1 MIKKYDLDIFRH
13 KFWVGINVSFEEAS
27 SLLLFDNGDEG
38 YIELSPKTWNN
49 WHNNNNAIT
58 IRAIS
63 KKDRYLGYFVFIVK
77 DFLKGSELV
86 DCIAHESNHISDFLQ
101 QDIGCTV
108 TDTEINSHISGY
120 IAGKIM
126 LTWNMEKGENNNGY
140 E

>member
-27 SLLLFDNGDEG
+27 SHLLFDNGDEE

-49 WHNNNNAIT
+49 WHNNNDAIT
-58 IRAIS
+58 IRAID
-63 KKDRYLGYFVFIVK
+63 KKNRYLGYFVFIIK
-77 DFLKGSELV
+77 DFKKGSELV

-126 LTWNMEKGENNNGY
+126 LTWNMEKGEKSN